1 MKYGKVAAVRI
12 PATIEHI
19 VRIANAWTAR
29 PCWSKCPPVGI
40 DTLRQ
45 SPCPLPICQF
55 PLSPEQGAQHARPFG
70 HLSTVMPRPPPGG
83 WSSSSSGCSPTPTPS
98 AAIEYQHVAE
108 SNWYRHRYPSVRKKH
123 Y

>member
-1 MKYGKVAAVRI
+1 MKYGEVAAVRI

-45 SPCPLPICQF
+45 SPGDDFSICPVRGGERALA
-55 PLSPEQGAQHARPFG
+55 EDVGVGVHARLRLLDARECRLGERARVRF
-70 HLSTVMPRPPPGG
+70 
-83 WSSSSSGCSPTPTPS
+83 
-98 AAIEYQHVAE
+98 AARDCLAGLRERQFDEV
-108 SNWYRHRYPSVRKKH
+108 RH
-123 Y
+123 